1 MRGELTMT
9 LELPNMIY
17 MNTNL
22 DKLLKKISQLE
33 SGEQVSLSFKNIE
46 FILPESTILL
56 LSISKQIYDRTHTV
70 VTWLDVKN
78 DMRMYLE
85 RIQINKL
92 ACKWKVNREL
102 RKFAKKFYAAFKYY
116 KKTTVKRWP
125 IGYWV
130 KVILVWVRQL
140 NTPSHGHSRFAGTY
154 WHRQSCRHSTASLL
168 NVSCP
173 ESDKQRHRKER
184 T

>member
-1 MRGELTMT
+1 MEPRQPSHGPTPKHNLIFKNPFSRRLIFDTLFKQWYSDVRGELTMT

-92 ACKWKVNREL
+92 ACK
-102 RKFAKKFYAAFKYY
+102 
-116 KKTTVKRWP
+116 
-125 IGYWV
+125 
-130 KVILVWVRQL
+130 
-140 NTPSHGHSRFAGTY
+140 
-154 WHRQSCRHSTASLL
+154 
-168 NVSCP
+168 
-173 ESDKQRHRKER
+173 
-184 T
+184 

>member
-1 MRGELTMT
+1 MT

-33 SGEQVSLSFKNIE
+33 SGEQVSLSFKNME

-56 LSISKQIYDRTHTV
+56 LSISKQIYDRTPTV

-78 DMRMYLE
+78 DMRMYLD

-92 ACKWKVNREL
+92 ACK
-102 RKFAKKFYAAFKYY
+102 
-116 KKTTVKRWP
+116 
-125 IGYWV
+125 
-130 KVILVWVRQL
+130 
-140 NTPSHGHSRFAGTY
+140 
-154 WHRQSCRHSTASLL
+154 
-168 NVSCP
+168 
-173 ESDKQRHRKER
+173 
-184 T
+184 

>member
-1 MRGELTMT
+1 MSIGILLYLDLEFWEGTLKTLTPSLQENAKYFTTRSYLTLTFKQWYSDVRGELTMT

-92 ACKWKVNREL
+92 ACK
-102 RKFAKKFYAAFKYY
+102 
-116 KKTTVKRWP
+116 
-125 IGYWV
+125 
-130 KVILVWVRQL
+130 
-140 NTPSHGHSRFAGTY
+140 
-154 WHRQSCRHSTASLL
+154 
-168 NVSCP
+168 
-173 ESDKQRHRKER
+173 
-184 T
+184 

>member
-1 MRGELTMT
+1 MT

-56 LSISKQIYDRTHTV
+56 LSISKQIYDRTLTV
-70 VTWLDVKN
+70 GTWLDVKN

-92 ACKWKVNREL
+92 ACK
-102 RKFAKKFYAAFKYY
+102 
-116 KKTTVKRWP
+116 
-125 IGYWV
+125 
-130 KVILVWVRQL
+130 
-140 NTPSHGHSRFAGTY
+140 
-154 WHRQSCRHSTASLL
+154 
-168 NVSCP
+168 
-173 ESDKQRHRKER
+173 
-184 T
+184 

>member
-1 MRGELTMT
+1 MT

-56 LSISKQIYDRTHTV
+56 LSISKQIYDRTQTV

-92 ACKWKVNREL
+92 ACK
-102 RKFAKKFYAAFKYY
+102 
-116 KKTTVKRWP
+116 
-125 IGYWV
+125 
-130 KVILVWVRQL
+130 
-140 NTPSHGHSRFAGTY
+140 
-154 WHRQSCRHSTASLL
+154 
-168 NVSCP
+168 
-173 ESDKQRHRKER
+173 
-184 T
+184 

>member
-1 MRGELTMT
+1 MT

-22 DKLLKKISQLE
+22 DKLLKKISHLE

-92 ACKWKVNREL
+92 ACK
-102 RKFAKKFYAAFKYY
+102 
-116 KKTTVKRWP
+116 
-125 IGYWV
+125 
-130 KVILVWVRQL
+130 
-140 NTPSHGHSRFAGTY
+140 
-154 WHRQSCRHSTASLL
+154 
-168 NVSCP
+168 
-173 ESDKQRHRKER
+173 
-184 T
+184 